1 MTTPAERQVK
11 IKIENLSLS
20 IGSVKVLDNINI
32 DVYDN
37 EILAVIGPAGAG
49 KTALLNCINGF
60 LKPQNGDIFFEGKK
74 ITGIRPDKAAQL
86 GLGRTFQN
94 SEFFPGLTT
103 LDNLM
108 AARHLLVDQNF
119 LTGALYVGPAHGEE
133 LDHRRAVEDI
143 ISFLGLE
150 AVRKSLVGTLSDY
163 LRKKVELGRALATEP
178 SVLLL
183 DELTAGLKPQERTD
197 ITNLILDIFKG
208 QGDIYPRTPVLRDG
222 VKCIVLFAR
231 DLASVS
237 SIANRIVALDS
248 GKKMAE
254 GKPAEIKT
262 TH

>member
-1 MTTPAERQVK
+1 
-11 IKIENLSLS
+11 
-20 IGSVKVLDNINI
+20 
-32 DVYDN
+32 
-37 EILAVIGPAGAG
+37 
-49 KTALLNCINGF
+49 
-60 LKPQNGDIFFEGKK
+60 
-74 ITGIRPDKAAQL
+74 
-86 GLGRTFQN
+86 
-94 SEFFPGLTT
+94 
-103 LDNLM
+103 
-108 AARHLLVDQNF
+108 
-119 LTGALYVGPAHGEE
+119 
-133 LDHRRAVEDI
+133 
-143 ISFLGLE
+143 LGLE